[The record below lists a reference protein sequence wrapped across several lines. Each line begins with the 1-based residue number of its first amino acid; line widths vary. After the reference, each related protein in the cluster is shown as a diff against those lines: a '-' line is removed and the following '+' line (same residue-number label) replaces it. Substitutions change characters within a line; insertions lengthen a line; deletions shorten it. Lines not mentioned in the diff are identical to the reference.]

1 VTQSTAIEGAY
12 ELEAVNADAFA
23 IAARDPWGVRTAVA
37 ALAILTAACGS
48 ARQPPLA
55 TPMPET
61 PSAAPSPPAS
71 TSAPIAVGPAQD
83 AGVLLVQGADDIIY
97 RYDGVTG
104 NMQAVWR
111 HASLTRTMAD
121 GAYFEGVEGGI
132 TLVRWDGRAD
142 RTECGP
148 GKWARL
154 SLSGTCAS
162 FADGSDHSLWVRDP
176 STTLPRLVLP
186 ASWGVVDAQ
195 WTPDSRSLV
204 LLRSHA
210 GTTLATREHN
220 ALWLM
225 TPGGALRK
233 LYEPVSPE
241 SFLSGLRVSPD
252 ARFALVSEMPIV
264 SASVAADGVELLL
277 IELASGNVTRLG
289 TTLLSHLWTRWSD
302 DGRLAFV
309 RGGGRET
316 WLGKQLVV
324 RGRDGSLDVIAGDPS
339 TVALAPAWHGAD
351 LYWVQ
356 GAAGANQ
363 DRSYV
368 RGLGEGFRYAV
379 RLSAGART
387 NLPFDGIVEG
397 VRLSA
402 DGTSALILA
411 RRPTDQ
417 PGDQYRQLELWLL
430 HDVAGAARATRL
442 ITNLGGLGFGYYG
455 LQPSLFDLVAWSLDP
470 S

>member
-1 VTQSTAIEGAY
+1 M
-12 ELEAVNADAFA
+12 
-23 IAARDPWGVRTAVA
+23 AARDPWGVRAAVA
-37 ALAILTAACGS
+37 ALAILSAACGT

-55 TPMPET
+55 TPMPEM
-61 PSAAPSPPAS
+61 PSAAPSPPAA
-71 TSAPIAVGPAQD
+71 TSMPIAIGPAPD
-83 AGVLLVQGADDIIY
+83 AGVLLVQGADDVIY
-97 RYDGVTG
+97 RYDGATG
-104 NMQAVWR
+104 DLRAVWR
-111 HASLTRTMAD
+111 HAALTRATAD
-121 GAYFEGVEGGI
+121 GAYFEGLEGGI
-132 TLVRWDGRAD
+132 ALVRWDGRAD
-142 RTECGP
+142 QIACGP
-148 GKWARL
+148 GKWPRL

-162 FADGSDHSLWVRDP
+162 FADGSNGSLWVRDP
-176 STTLPRLVLP
+176 STALPRLVLP

-204 LLRSHA
+204 LLRSKA
-210 GTTLATREHN
+210 GSTLSTRAHN

-225 TPGGALRK
+225 APDSALRT
-233 LYEPVSPE
+233 LYEPVSAE

-252 ARFALVSEMPIV
+252 GRFALVSEMPIV

-277 IELASGNVTRLG
+277 IGLSSGNVTRLG
-289 TTLLSHLWTRWSD
+289 TTLLSHSWTRWSD

-309 RGGGRET
+309 RGGLRET
-316 WLGKQLVV
+316 WVSKQLVV
-324 RGRDGSLDVIAGDPS
+324 RARDGSLDGVAGDSS

-379 RLSAGART
+379 HLSAAART

-397 VRLSA
+397 VRPSA

-417 PGDQYRQLELWLL
+417 PGDRYRQLELWLL
-430 HDVAGAARATRL
+430 RDVAGTTSATKL
-442 ITNLGGLGFGYYG
+442 ITNIGGLSFGYYG

-470 S
+470 R